1 MLPKRKTPVDE
12 TNADA
17 TTKIEAPV
25 SQQSRQG
32 TITLGNSGVREGAAA
47 GSLPNTS
54 RNSSDE
60 TQPTSTTPEQPT
72 RPQQS
77 SGYLSDLQDWM
88 ANRRKEVSD
97 ALRSTLSP
105 LLQPQETSIAAAM
118 GMLLLPLLTERSAT
132 QLVKAIDRDVDLK
145 LLRRNPNFSGRWIAL
160 SHKGKP
166 TIIRRDR
173 GELTLEPLTSTLSSE
188 LTCLPGFDHSGQAW
202 LSQSVSLCTK
212 PGSFIK
218 ELETTRMALLQS
230 QAPEIN
236 WAAWIERHFDTAGRK
251 ARQHKDAVQTLNA
264 LKDLVNKATSNDP
277 ALADVVMLS
286 QILDCADSL
295 GLEKHRKINIK
306 TGKSPQMVKNNEV
319 SRSNQSGTLAFKQ
332 RTSQDQ
338 DREAS

>member
-1 MLPKRKTPVDE
+1 
-12 TNADA
+12 
-17 TTKIEAPV
+17 
-25 SQQSRQG
+25 
-32 TITLGNSGVREGAAA
+32 
-47 GSLPNTS
+47 
-54 RNSSDE
+54 
-60 TQPTSTTPEQPT
+60 
-72 RPQQS
+72 
-77 SGYLSDLQDWM
+77 M

-145 LLRRNPNFSGRWIAL
+145 LLRRNPNFSGRWLAL

-236 WAAWIERHFDTAGRK
+236 WIAWIERHFDTSGRK
-251 ARQHKDAVQTLNA
+251 ARQHKNAVQSLNA

-277 ALADVVMLS
+277 ALAML
-286 QILDCADSL
+286 
-295 GLEKHRKINIK
+295 
-306 TGKSPQMVKNNEV
+306 
-319 SRSNQSGTLAFKQ
+319 
-332 RTSQDQ
+332 
-338 DREAS
+338 